1 MTEVHY
7 NWAPGEAYPII
18 QQHSVA
24 KHDILR
30 AYLVAY
36 IQTLI
41 SNPNRHEFRLALVDG
56 FAGGGVY
63 RHAVSG
69 EQLLGSPFIMLESAT
84 EAAFLINKDRHKPV
98 TLNLDYFFIEQDK
111 GASTMLEH
119 ELKAH
124 GYGSRIGQDI
134 HLRNSTFDDEA
145 SSIIE
150 SVQKK
155 MPRAG
160 RAIFLL
166 DQYGYSKV
174 PTALINSILTKLP
187 GSEVILTFAVDSL
200 LTYISDHNN
209 MAQNML
215 NKIGTPDVLRGR
227 SVEDIKQN
235 EKDWRLFIQSCLYKD
250 LVENCD
256 ARYYTLFFIRS
267 DKGHGDYWLIH
278 FSQRARARDVMTR
291 IHWQKNT
298 SFIHYGGAGMNMFKA
313 LGYIPSQDSSF
324 TGQASLGFCFDESA
338 KAASVN
344 ALMEQMPDHV
354 YHDDEGITFG
364 EMFATTCNDSP
375 ASADIYRDA
384 VGKLMELNEVEVI
397 SSDGAQRRSA
407 NRIHDSDLIVPPR
420 QRKLIF

>member
-7 NWAPGEAYPII
+7 NWAPGEAYPTI

-63 RHAVSG
+63 RHAATG
-69 EQLLGSPFIMLESAT
+69 DQLLGSPFIMLESAT
-84 EAAFLINKDRHKPV
+84 EAAFLINKDRQKPV

-111 GASTMLEH
+111 GAATMLEH
-119 ELKAH
+119 ELKTH

-134 HLRNSTFDDEA
+134 HLRNSTFEDEA
-145 SSIIE
+145 PSIIE
-150 SVQKK
+150 FVQKK

-209 MAQNML
+209 MAQNLL

-227 SVEDIKQN
+227 SVEDIKKTD
-235 EKDWRLFIQSCLYKD
+235 KDWRLFIQSCLYKD
-250 LVENCD
+250 FVDNCN
-256 ARYYTLFFIRS
+256 AKFYTLFFIRS
-267 DKGHGDYWLIH
+267 EKGHGDYWLMH

-291 IHWQKNT
+291 IHWQNNT
-298 SFIHYGGAGMNMFKA
+298 NFIHYGGPGMDMFKV
-313 LGYIPSQDSSF
+313 LGYVPSQDANY
-324 TGQASLGFCFDESA
+324 TGQQPLGFCFDESA
-338 KAASVN
+338 MDASVK
-344 ALMEQMPDHV
+344 ALMGQMPDKV

-364 EMFATTCNDSP
+364 ELFATTCNESP
-375 ASADIYRDA
+375 ASAGLYRTA
-384 VGKLMELNEVEVI
+384 IGELMELHEVEVI
-397 SSDGAQRRSA
+397 SADGGQRRSA
-407 NRIHDSDLIVPPR
+407 NRIHDTDLIVPPR
-420 QRKLIF
+420 QRKWFF